1 VKSTKLTTGS
11 YRLIVAR
18 LRDQTLL
25 DGIAELI
32 ERLNALKAALAWKER
47 AALLSHHALPR
58 NQITGVAK

>member
-1 VKSTKLTTGS
+1 
-11 YRLIVAR
+11 VAR